1 LNYSKKF
8 NLFEQEI
15 NMKHNYFLG
24 LVLGGL
30 LTSSGVQAQDPINKL
45 GDSGLYGEVGYIPLT
60 VRFENGA
67 FIKPELVNLK
77 IGVTFNENLS
87 LEGIA
92 ATTVKENRGA
102 SVDMIGMF
110 LKPKISLTERTEV
123 FALTGLTH
131 LRAGGTAYGSSTRGS
146 FGAGIQTKFNE
157 HQYLQLNYLRY
168 ATGKGR
174 EVVQGFNLSLG
185 TSF

>member
-1 LNYSKKF
+1 
-8 NLFEQEI
+8 
-15 NMKHNYFLG
+15 MKTNQ
-24 LVLGGL
+24 LGGL
-30 LTSSGVQAQDPINKL
+30 LFWAVAICNSSYAQNTNAIEPKEAV
-45 GDSGLYGEVGYIPLT
+45 YGEIGYIPLT

-77 IGVTFNENLS
+77 LGVTFNENLS

-146 FGAGIQTKFNE
+146 FGAGIKTKFNE
-157 HQYLQLNYLRY
+157 RQYLQLNYMRY

>member
-1 LNYSKKF
+1 
-8 NLFEQEI
+8 
-15 NMKHNYFLG
+15 MKHNYFLG

-110 LKPKISLTERTEV
+110 LKPTQYRVLCVYYIRWFLYRDPRANVHQGTKR
-123 FALTGLTH
+123 
-131 LRAGGTAYGSSTRGS
+131 LRELMT
-146 FGAGIQTKFNE
+146 
-157 HQYLQLNYLRY
+157 
-168 ATGKGR
+168 
-174 EVVQGFNLSLG
+174 
-185 TSF
+185 